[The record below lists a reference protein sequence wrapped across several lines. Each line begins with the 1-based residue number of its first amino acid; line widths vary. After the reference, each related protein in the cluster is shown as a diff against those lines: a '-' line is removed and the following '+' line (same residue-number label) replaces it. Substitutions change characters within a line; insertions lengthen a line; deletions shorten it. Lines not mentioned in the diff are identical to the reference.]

1 MSKTKNNGGF
11 TPYNNCDKADT
22 ISPRNYNRSCATGFT
37 LIEILVVVSVT
48 LVLSGILIGYS
59 REAGKQLILMNN
71 QAKLVS
77 LIARAKSLSTATFL
91 ENTLPLLPG
100 SPVVCG
106 YGVHVD
112 TASGEIF
119 IFRDLAVDCASGDN
133 KFGSGDVK
141 LTGQLNV
148 FELNSQATQF
158 ASDTPLRAV
167 IFIPP
172 DPTIIIN
179 GDVSTK
185 EAAISIEVKDGS
197 SKSTVK
203 INNAGRISTK

>member
-1 MSKTKNNGGF
+1 MVMFKTQE
-11 TPYNNCDKADT
+11 
-22 ISPRNYNRSCATGFT
+22 RTGFT
-37 LIEILVVVSVT
+37 LIEMLVVISVT
-48 LVLSGILIGYS
+48 LILSAVLIGYS
-59 REAGKQLILMNN
+59 REAGKQLLLVNN

-77 LIARAKSLSTATFL
+77 LISRAKSLSIVTFI
-91 ENTLPLLPG
+91 ENTALPS
-100 SPVVCG
+100 SPSDPKVCG
-106 YGVHVD
+106 YGVHVEKG
-112 TASGEIF
+112 TGEVS
-119 IFRDLAVDCASGDN
+119 IFRDLAIDCANSDN

-141 LTGQLNV
+141 LTSQLDI
-148 FELNSQATQF
+148 FKLDSQVTQF
-158 ASDTPLRAV
+158 ASDTTLRDV

-172 DPTIIIN
+172 DPTTIIN

>member
-1 MSKTKNNGGF
+1 MDSREGKGR
-11 TPYNNCDKADT
+11 PAL
-22 ISPRNYNRSCATGFT
+22 RSFSEGGFT
-37 LIEILVVVSVT
+37 LIEILVVISVT

-59 REAGKQLILMNN
+59 REAGKQLILVNN

-77 LIARAKSLSTATFL
+77 LIARAKSLSIATFI
-91 ENTLPLLPG
+91 ENTLPSAPG
-100 SPVVCG
+100 SPITCG

-119 IFRDLAVDCASGDN
+119 IFRDLAVNCASGDN

-141 LTGQLNV
+141 LTGQLDV
-148 FELNSQATQF
+148 FKLDSQAIQF
-158 ASDTPLRAV
+158 ASDTTLRDI

-172 DPTIIIN
+172 DPTVIIN
-179 GDVSTK
+179 GAVSTK
-185 EAAISIEVKDGS
+185 EAAISIEIKGGS

-203 INNAGRISTK
+203 VNNAGRISTK

>member
-1 MSKTKNNGGF
+1 MTGAKNN
-11 TPYNNCDKADT
+11 
-22 ISPRNYNRSCATGFT
+22 SGFT
-37 LIEILVVVSVT
+37 LIEMLVIISVT

-59 REAGKQLILMNN
+59 REAGKQLILVNN

-91 ENTLPLLPG
+91 ENALPLNPG
-100 SPVVCG
+100 DPRICG
-106 YGVHVD
+106 YGVHAD
-112 TASGEIF
+112 TGSGEIF

-148 FELNSQATQF
+148 FELNLQATQF
-158 ASDTPLRAV
+158 ASDMTLHD
-167 IFIPP
+167 IMFIPP
-172 DPTIIIN
+172 DPTVIIN
-179 GDVSTK
+179 GDASLR
-185 EAAISIEVKDGS
+185 EAMISIEVKDGS
-197 SKSTVK
+197 SKSIVK